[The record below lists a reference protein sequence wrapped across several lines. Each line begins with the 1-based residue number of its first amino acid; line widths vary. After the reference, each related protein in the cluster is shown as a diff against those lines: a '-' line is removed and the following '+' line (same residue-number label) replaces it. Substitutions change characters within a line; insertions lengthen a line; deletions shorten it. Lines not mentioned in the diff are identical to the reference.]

1 MLIDVTTSGTKNVID
16 KEGAEK
22 ILKYEDLTIEISVL
36 VVRTSKGDTSCNMGN
51 WDHLKIIQ
59 KISKQHIGKVL
70 NQITTTNNQ
79 VGHCPHILRKVLT

>member
-1 MLIDVTTSGTKNVID
+1 MLTDVTISGTKNVID

-22 ILKYEDLTIEISVL
+22 TLKYEDLTIEISVL
-36 VVRTSKGDTSCNMGN
+36 VVCTSKSDTSYNMGN

-59 KISKQHIGKVL
+59 KVTKQHTGKAL